1 MARPEQAKRAVSR
14 RRTESRQR
22 VVLIT
27 GASSGIGAACAARL
41 AADGHRVFGTTR
53 GAAPVADGGIAW
65 LSLDVRDEA
74 SVDRCVR
81 AVVEA
86 AGRIDVL
93 VNNAGI
99 GLAGAIEDTAPDDL
113 RAQLDTNLFGPLR
126 LVRAVAPH
134 MRERGRGRIVQLS
147 SLAGRIGVPFQ
158 GAYSASKF
166 ALEGLSESLAL
177 ELRPF
182 GVDVVLVQPG
192 DVRSGFGAARTWTE
206 SARQNPLYRERAARA
221 VAAMEQAERTGPPPE
236 RVARLVA
243 RIVAARRPRLRYVC
257 ATPLERSALLLQRVL
272 PGRVFE
278 AIVRSTYDAPR
289 S

>member
-1 MARPEQAKRAVSR
+1 
-14 RRTESRQR
+14 
-22 VVLIT
+22 VLVT

-53 GAAPVADGGIAW
+53 GAEPAERGDIAW
-65 LSLDVRDEA
+65 LRLDVCDAA
-74 SVDRCVR
+74 SVERGAR
-81 AVVEA
+81 AVVDA

-99 GLAGAIEDTAPDDL
+99 GIAGAVEDTAPEDL
-113 RAQLDTNLFGPLR
+113 LRQLDTNLLGPLR
-126 LVRAVAPH
+126 MVHAVAPH
-134 MRERGRGRIVQLS
+134 MRAQGRGRIVQIS

-166 ALEGLSESLAL
+166 ALEGLSEALAL

-182 GVDVVLVQPG
+182 GIDVVLVQPG

-206 SARQNPLYRERAARA
+206 RARENPLYRERAARA
-221 VAAMEQAERTGPPPE
+221 VAAMERAERTGPPPE

-257 ATPLERSALLLQRVL
+257 ATPLERSALLLQRLL
-272 PGRVFE
+272 PGRAFE
-278 AIVRSTYDAPR
+278 AIVSATYDAR
-289 S
+289 R